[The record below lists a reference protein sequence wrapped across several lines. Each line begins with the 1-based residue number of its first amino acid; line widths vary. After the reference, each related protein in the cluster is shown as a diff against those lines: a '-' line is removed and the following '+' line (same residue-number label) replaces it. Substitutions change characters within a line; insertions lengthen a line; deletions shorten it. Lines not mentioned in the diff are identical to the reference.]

1 MFSPGLSHFYTAHLG
16 FLSQQWRL
24 TDTSRRSEMS
34 FFLQEESQ
42 SQGARSSSN
51 LELRHLK
58 RGGRALGPQQGDW
71 DPALSRAKKY
81 KWKVHERR
89 GDIKGEG
96 ILGKCYK
103 NKEREKL
110 RATKEQQALFFWLL
124 NFAGLNLFLLAPSKF
139 SLPGNMNILRLYRL
153 GRRILN

>member
-1 MFSPGLSHFYTAHLG
+1 MKFIMLSLGLSHFYTAHLG

-58 RGGRALGPQQGDW
+58 RGGRALGPQQGNC

-81 KWKVHERR
+81 K
-89 GDIKGEG
+89 
-96 ILGKCYK
+96 
-103 NKEREKL
+103 
-110 RATKEQQALFFWLL
+110 
-124 NFAGLNLFLLAPSKF
+124 
-139 SLPGNMNILRLYRL
+139 
-153 GRRILN
+153 